1 MDVDIMPGK
10 TYVPQILVGHYQDPE
25 GLSDLS
31 PFAQGGELGAVGSVS
46 SSICTECGSGI
57 RKWSWR
63 YLREQKDKELDKA
76 VCPQSYLQDEQPP
89 GG

>member
-1 MDVDIMPGK
+1 MPGK

-31 PFAQGGELGAVGSVS
+31 PFAQGGELGAVASVS